1 MACQITRN
9 AAGVQKVTTLQG
21 KPSNLYESLS
31 KVGYITSDT
40 QRLKYYLAA
49 FRIRKEQEFKA
60 GVDTVRDE
68 NNEPI
73 LFFKPRS
80 VGTSI
85 ANSNG
90 TVFYSSIEEAYEAD
104 ANNQG
109 IEMMTIAFDTTVDL
123 DNMPPG
129 TADRV
134 SALTN
139 IVRVLKGQKASGE
152 TFGTIQKDGNN
163 IKLTIPAAFEQGVIM
178 NTLAAFNPDT
188 NEKSLSGFVTKA
200 ISSNLLSVA
209 TKKLSEIATFKPV
222 EVVKEAFEGGNQ
234 RLKDFTYDFIQL
246 QNPAR
251 LLKGMFG
258 KRNVDGSIR
267 TAHPSV
273 EGTFATLD
281 KKTAERFQGEEPLS
295 KIDLPAGTTVE
306 YIDKTQQEVSTQ
318 QLVTDDMEYM
328 SENKA
333 NEIIDK
339 YTGTDNTPGGRR
351 SVWWDWFT
359 GARKENKSRIAY
371 EIDSDFELRRALI
384 SNLYNE
390 LGEYKKELAE
400 ENLTEIQDA
409 EQRQKDE
416 LENFEFDGSAADFKK
431 FLNSEITL
439 YRAPTGD
446 NISTETINTEGFASF
461 TIKKYS
467 ILRFS
472 DTATIISTKRR
483 VKDLYGAVNLYEVEV
498 MEPMPYSE
506 EFANRLFNQ
515 FSQQFS
521 GLSDA
526 NIEKLLNTKDTQG
539 AYVGLKLGLEMLKR
553 EEEGKTTLRSI
564 SLEELRA
571 EETAAINESTAQVV
585 KLRTIDA
592 TGQLEDQF
600 IVKDE
605 TLRANISP
613 LVEQTISQN
622 VNNIDYEMSKLVESN
637 KIESNCKS

>member
-1 MACQITRN
+1 MPCQITRD
-9 AAGVQKVTTLQG
+9 AAGVQKVTVINTS
-21 KPSNLYESLS
+21 KPSKLYEAIS
-31 KVGYITSDT
+31 KVGYITSDSE
-40 QRLKYYLAA
+40 RLKYYLAS
-49 FRIRKEQEFKA
+49 FRMQEELYKEGRAEVIK
-60 GVDTVRDE
+60 DE
-68 NNEPI
+68 NGEPI

-80 VGTSI
+80 VGTSL

-90 TVFYSSIEEAYEAD
+90 TVFYSSLEEAYEAD
-104 ANNQG
+104 VNNEG
-109 IEMMTIAFDTTVDL
+109 IEMLVLGVDPYSDNREGENTDRFLAFDSILRT
-123 DNMPPG
+123 
-129 TADRV
+129 
-134 SALTN
+134 
-139 IVRVLKGQKASGE
+139 ASGRRNSE
-152 TFGTIQKDGNN
+152 DDAAIIQRTGNN
-163 IKLTIPAAFEQGVIM
+163 IRVTIPAAFENYAAASV
-178 NTLAAFNPDT
+178 LASFNSNT
-188 NEKSLSGFVTKA
+188 NEKSLAGFVSRA
-200 ISSNLLSVA
+200 ISSNLIA
-209 TKKLSEIATFKPV
+209 ATTKKLSEIASFKPV
-222 EVVKEAFEGGNQ
+222 QAVKEAFDEGNKM
-234 RLKDFTYDFIQL
+234 LKDFSFGTIQL

-258 KRNVDGSIR
+258 KRNADGTVR

-273 EGTFATLD
+273 EGTFSTLD
-281 KKTAERFQGEEPLS
+281 KKTAERYKGEEPLA

-328 SENKA
+328 SKEKIQ
-333 NEIIDK
+333 ETIEK
-339 YTGTDNTPGGRR
+339 YTGQADVTKGNRR
-351 SVWWDWFT
+351 TVWWDWFA
-359 GARKENKSRIAY
+359 GSRKENKSRIAY
-371 EIDSDFELRRALI
+371 EIDSDLELRRALL

-400 ENLTEIQDA
+400 ENLTERLDS

-439 YRAPTGD
+439 YRTPTLD
-446 NISTETINTEGFASF
+446 NIANETINTEGFASF

-467 ILRFS
+467 VLKFS
-472 DTATIISTKRR
+472 ATETVVSTKRR
-483 VKDLYGAVNLYEVEV
+483 VKDLYGAISLYEIEV

-506 EFANRLFNQ
+506 EFANRLFNEFSTQ
-515 FSQQFS
+515 FAR
-521 GLSDA
+521 LSDA

-564 SLEELRA
+564 SLSQLRA
-571 EETAAINESTAQVV
+571 EETAAINASTAQVV
-585 KLRTIDA
+585 KLRTLDA

-613 LVEQTISQN
+613 VIEKNISQN

-637 KIESNCKS
+637 KIDSNCKS